1 MKLPVS
7 CNPLRQLS
15 APTAQ
20 ADSWLFINAY
30 KICLCVCVCV
40 QVEQVKQKMALELKS
55 AQKALTEVNN
65 LLSYLESLN

>member
-30 KICLCVCVCV
+30 KICLCVCV
-40 QVEQVKQKMALELKS
+40 QVELVKQKMALELKS